1 MTHLAARPSSAHLTE
16 PATHEQSSPAS
27 SAARRSRIR
36 RRGTIVGLAVAV
48 LLLVAACTPEA
59 YRSADLVN
67 ASRGQSGLPALQF
80 NSMLHFKAQGWAE
93 HMRNQGRLSHSN
105 LLDGNHSTTWT
116 KLGEN
121 VAVAWSVDQAHQSFM
136 GSSGH
141 RANILDRT
149 YTKVGTGVAV
159 GGDGRVW
166 VVQEF
171 MHEWYVG

>member
-1 MTHLAARPSSAHLTE
+1 MAVPTAAT
-16 PATHEQSSPAS
+16 TNSP
-27 SAARRSRIR
+27 R
-36 RRGTIVGLAVAV
+36 RRLRNVAVAV
-48 LLLVAACTPEA
+48 AAVVALGLGAACTPES
-59 YRSADLVN
+59 YRAADLVN
-67 ASRGQSGLPALQF
+67 NTRGANGLPALEF

-93 HMRNQGRLSHSN
+93 HMASQGRLSHSR
-105 LLDGNHSTTWT
+105 LTDANHSTTWT

-121 VAVAWSVDQAHQSFM
+121 VGVAYSIEGVHNAFM

-149 YTKVGTGVAV
+149 YNKIGTGVHI

-171 MHEWYVG
+171 MHEWFVG